1 LLLHPQYL
9 PAFLNSI
16 LRFSRFGKHFVQ
28 HHSVLIVYIVRL
40 NWRHHNMKNITPF
53 GLWLMADVQRV
64 RFLLLAL
71 TALALILMVV
81 VGTASHSLL
90 IAGPA
95 TGGSGGTG

>member
-1 LLLHPQYL
+1 VGLAKFTRITEIDIHTL
-9 PAFLNSI
+9 FERISI
-16 LRFSRFGKHFVQ
+16 
-28 HHSVLIVYIVRL
+28 
-40 NWRHHNMKNITPF
+40 MKNITSF